1 MTPPPARRRRRTDGD
16 SAAPR
21 LALPR
26 RGSVRRSQ
34 MITTYGVGSL
44 IAVDNE
50 SFIVSG
56 IDDAH
61 RSWSLDEAPIIYE
74 HRLARVLGVSHFRL
88 PPASEDTSKDGV
100 RVRRFP
106 LWHSCPSCQSL
117 QHIRGFNPPAG
128 KNVCTDCDDEPLV
141 PSRFVV
147 ACEDGHLDD
156 FPYWKWLHRKNREEG
171 TTGRCGGKLSMR
183 FSGRSAS
190 LRAVIIACTCG
201 VPEVSMEGAFR
212 RSALPDLGVRCEG
225 RRPWLKD
232 APAEFCSQAPRTLQ
246 RGSSAV
252 WQPVLKSALSI
263 PPWSDGVADKLGDHW
278 ERLRSLGSREKIEI
292 YLMAA
297 FQGDDSVSINAV
309 MELLEAEQ
317 EEDPGQ
323 GGDSDTGAVG
333 RYQALRRQE
342 YERLCSGNALRD
354 KGRQEQFICEP
365 PVSDPAVLDPFGVGR
380 PMLVKRLREVRAL
393 KAFTRVA
400 DPETSSEGHKAP
412 LSLTPTDWLPAM
424 EVRGEGVFVR
434 LDERRLDDWA
444 DSVEVAA
451 RVERMRTNHDRMLRE
466 RATDPTDM
474 PSSPVT
480 PRMVLLHTLAHV
492 LINEWSLD
500 AGYPASALRE
510 RLYTD
515 ATMAGFLIY
524 TATSDSAGS
533 LGGVVAQGE
542 PDRLAEALHSALR
555 RAAWCSADPLC
566 IEARSSGVGG
576 VNGAACHACVMLP
589 ETSCEHNNILLDR
602 ALLVGTPEDPH
613 LGFFADIV
621 AG

>member
-1 MTPPPARRRRRTDGD
+1 MTPPPPRRRRRTDGD
-16 SAAPR
+16 SAVPR
-21 LALPR
+21 LAFPR

-61 RSWSLDEAPIIYE
+61 RSWSLDEAPIIHE
-74 HRLARVLGVSHFRL
+74 HRLARVLGVNHFRL

-106 LWHSCPSCQSL
+106 LWHSCPKCQSL
-117 QHIRGFNPPAG
+117 QHVRSFNPPPG
-128 KNVCTDCDDEPLV
+128 KNVCTECDDEPLV
-141 PSRFVV
+141 PSRFVM

-171 TTGRCGGKLSMR
+171 TTGHCGGQMSMR
-183 FSGRSAS
+183 FSGQSAS
-190 LRAVIIACTCG
+190 LRSVLVSCTCG

-212 RSALPDLGVRCEG
+212 RSALTDLGVRCEG
-225 RRPWLKD
+225 RRPWLRD
-232 APAEFCSQAPRTLQ
+232 APAEFCTQAPRTLQ

-263 PPWSDGVADKLGDHW
+263 PPWSDGLADKLSEHW
-278 ERLRSLGSREKIEI
+278 ENLRSYSSRTEIEI
-292 YLMAA
+292 YLKGA
-297 FQGDDSVSINAV
+297 FRGDDSISVDAV
-309 MELLEAEQ
+309 MELLAAEQ
-317 EEDPGQ
+317 EEDPAQ
-323 GGDSDTGAVG
+323 ESDSDAGAVS

-354 KGRQEQFICEP
+354 KGREEQFICEP
-365 PVSDPAVLDPFGVGR
+365 PTSDPAVLDPFGVGR

-393 KAFTRVA
+393 KAFTRIA
-400 DPETSSEGHKAP
+400 DPESSSEGHEAA

-424 EVRGEGVFVR
+424 EVHGEGVFVR
-434 LDERRLDDWA
+434 LDENRLDDWA
-444 DSVEVAA
+444 ESVAVAA

-466 RATDPTDM
+466 RATDPAEV
-474 PSSPVT
+474 PSSPAT

-500 AGYPASALRE
+500 AGYPAAALRE

-542 PDRLAEALHSALR
+542 PDRLAEALRSALR
-555 RAAWCSADPLC
+555 RATWCSADPLC
-566 IEARSSGVGG
+566 IEARSSGTGG
-576 VNGAACHACVMLP
+576 ANLAACHACAMLP

-602 ALLVGTPEDPH
+602 ALLVGTPDDPH
-613 LGFFADIV
+613 LGFFADILEQ
-621 AG
+621 

>member
-1 MTPPPARRRRRTDGD
+1 MTPPRERRRG

-56 IDDAH
+56 IDDAY
-61 RSWSLDEAPIIYE
+61 RSWPLDEAPIVHE
-74 HRLARVLGVSHFRL
+74 HRLARVLGVNHFRL

-106 LWHSCPSCQSL
+106 LWHSCPKCLSL
-117 QHIRGFNPPAG
+117 QHVRGFNPPPG
-128 KNVCTDCDDEPLV
+128 RNVCTDCDDEPLV
-141 PSRFVV
+141 PSRFVM

-156 FPYWKWLHRKNREEG
+156 FPYWKWLHRRNRDDG
-171 TTGRCGGKLSMR
+171 AKGHCGGEMSMR
-183 FSGRSAS
+183 FSGQSAS
-190 LRAVIIACTCG
+190 LRSILISCGCG

-212 RSALPDLGVRCEG
+212 RSALSDLGVRCEG
-225 RRPWLKD
+225 KRPWLKD
-232 APAEFCSQAPRTLQ
+232 VPAEHCAQAPRTLQ

-263 PPWSDGVADKLGDHW
+263 PPWSDGLADRLAEHW
-278 ERLRSLGSREKIEI
+278 ENLRAYSSRTEIEI
-292 YLMAA
+292 YLKGA
-297 FQGDDSVSINAV
+297 FRGEDSISVDAV
-309 MELLEAEQ
+309 MALLDAEQ
-317 EEDPGQ
+317 AEDPTEESAGNTAAA
-323 GGDSDTGAVG
+323 S

-342 YERLCSGNALRD
+342 YERLCAGNALRD
-354 KGRQEQFICEP
+354 KGREEQFVCEP
-365 PVSDPAVLDPFGVGR
+365 PVSDPGELAAFGLRR

-393 KAFTRVA
+393 KAFTRIA
-400 DPETSSEGHKAP
+400 DPESSSEGHEAA

-434 LDERRLDDWA
+434 LDEDRLDDWA
-444 DSVEVAA
+444 RSVAVAA
-451 RVERMRTNHDRMLRE
+451 RVERMRTNHERMLRE
-466 RATDPTDM
+466 RATDPAEVP
-474 PSSPVT
+474 PSPAT

-492 LINEWSLD
+492 LINEWSLE
-500 AGYPASALRE
+500 AGYPAAALRE

-515 ATMAGFLIY
+515 AGMAGLLVY

-542 PDRLAEALHSALR
+542 PKRLGAALLSALR
-555 RAAWCSADPLC
+555 RATWCSADPLC
-566 IEARSSGVGG
+566 VEARSAGA
-576 VNGAACHACVMLP
+576 NLAACHACAMLP

-602 ALLVGTPEDPH
+602 ALLIGTPNEPQ
-613 LGFFADIV
+613 LGFFSHIR
-621 AG
+621 

>member
-21 LALPR
+21 LAFPR

-34 MITTYGVGSL
+34 MITTYGIGSL

-61 RSWSLDEAPIIYE
+61 RSWPLDEAPIVRE

-106 LWHSCPSCQSL
+106 LWHSCPKCQSL
-117 QHIRGFNPPAG
+117 QHVRGFNPPPG

-141 PSRFVV
+141 PSRFVM

-156 FPYWKWLHRKNREEG
+156 FPYWKWLHRKNRDEG
-171 TTGRCGGKLSMR
+171 ATGRCGGQMGMR
-183 FSGRSAS
+183 FSGQSAS
-190 LRAVIIACTCG
+190 LRSILISCTCG

-212 RSALPDLGVRCEG
+212 RSALTDLGVRCEG

-232 APAEFCSQAPRTLQ
+232 APAEFCAQAPRTLQ

-263 PPWSDGVADKLGDHW
+263 PPWSDGLADKLSDHW
-278 ERLRSLGSREKIEI
+278 EDLRSYSSRVEIEI
-292 YLMAA
+292 YLKGA
-297 FQGDDSVSINAV
+297 FRGDDSISVDAV
-309 MELLEAEQ
+309 MGLLEAEQ
-317 EEDPGQ
+317 EEDPSLE
-323 GGDSDTGAVG
+323 GDSDAGAVS

-354 KGRQEQFICEP
+354 NGREEQFICEP
-365 PVSDPAVLDPFGVGR
+365 PVSDPAVLAPFDVGR

-393 KAFTRVA
+393 KAFTRIA
-400 DPETSSEGHKAP
+400 DPESSSAGHEAA

-424 EVRGEGVFVR
+424 EVHGEGVFIR
-434 LDERRLDDWA
+434 LDENRLDAWA
-444 DSVEVAA
+444 ESIAVAA
-451 RVERMRTNHDRMLRE
+451 RVDRMRTNHDRMLRE
-466 RATDPTDM
+466 RATDPAEA
-474 PSSPVT
+474 PSSPAT

-492 LINEWSLD
+492 LINEWSLE

-515 ATMAGFLIY
+515 DTMAGFLVY

-542 PDRLAEALHSALR
+542 PVHLAEALRSALR
-555 RAAWCSADPLC
+555 RASWCSADPLC
-566 IEARSSGVGG
+566 IETRVSGAGG
-576 VNGAACHACVMLP
+576 ANLAACHACAMLP

-602 ALLVGTPEDPH
+602 ALLVGTPDEPH
-613 LGFFADIV
+613 LGFFANILEH
-621 AG
+621 

>member
-1 MTPPPARRRRRTDGD
+1 MTPPRERRRRGADGIA
-16 SAAPR
+16 SAPR

-56 IDDAH
+56 IDDAY
-61 RSWSLDEAPIIYE
+61 RTWPLDEAPIVHE

-106 LWHSCPSCQSL
+106 LWHSCPKCQSL
-117 QHIRGFNPPAG
+117 QHVRGFNPPPG

-156 FPYWKWLHRKNREEG
+156 FPYWKWLHRENREEG
-171 TTGRCGGKLSMR
+171 ATGHCGGEMRMR
-183 FSGRSAS
+183 FSGQSAS
-190 LRAVIIACTCG
+190 LRSILLSCTCG

-212 RSALPDLGVRCEG
+212 RYALTDLGVRCEG

-232 APAEFCSQAPRTLQ
+232 APADFCTQAPRTLQ

-263 PPWSDGVADKLGDHW
+263 PPWSDGLADKLTGHW
-278 ERLRSLGSREKIEI
+278 ERLRSLATREKIEI
-292 YLMAA
+292 YLMGA
-297 FQGDDSVSINAV
+297 FPDDDSISVDAV
-309 MELLEAEQ
+309 MALLEAEQ
-317 EEDPGQ
+317 AEDPAEEGA
-323 GGDSDTGAVG
+323 GDVG
-333 RYQALRRQE
+333 TANRYQALRRQE
-342 YERLCSGNALRD
+342 YERLCAGNALRD
-354 KGRQEQFICEP
+354 SGRDEQFVCEP
-365 PVSDPAVLDPFGVGR
+365 PVTDPAVLAPFGVEK

-393 KAFTRVA
+393 KAFTRIA
-400 DPETSSEGHKAP
+400 DPESSADGHEAA

-424 EVRGEGVFVR
+424 EVHGEGVFVR
-434 LDERRLDDWA
+434 LDDNRLDDWA
-444 DSVEVAA
+444 RSVGVAA
-451 RVERMRTNHDRMLRE
+451 RVERMRTNHDRLLRE
-466 RATDPTDM
+466 RATDPTAVP
-474 PSSPVT
+474 PSPAT

-500 AGYPASALRE
+500 AGYPAAALRE

-515 ATMAGFLIY
+515 AGMAGLLIY

-542 PDRLAEALHSALR
+542 PERLAAALRSALR
-555 RAAWCSADPLC
+555 RATWCSADPLC
-566 IEARSSGVGG
+566 VEARSAGA
-576 VNGAACHACVMLP
+576 NLAACHACAMLP

-602 ALLVGTPEDPH
+602 ALLVGTPDDPR
-613 LGFFADIV
+613 LGFFADILSP
-621 AG
+621 

>member
-1 MTPPPARRRRRTDGD
+1 MTPPRERRRRGSDGS

-26 RGSVRRSQ
+26 RGAVRRAQ

-56 IDDAH
+56 IDDAD
-61 RSWSLDEAPIIYE
+61 RSWAADEAPKLYE

-88 PPASEDTSKDGV
+88 PPASEDSSKDGV

-106 LWHSCPSCQSL
+106 LWHSCPKCQSL
-117 QHIRGFNPPAG
+117 QHVRGFNPPAG

-141 PSRFVV
+141 PSRFVM

-156 FPYWKWLHRKNREEG
+156 FPYWKWLHRNNREEG
-171 TTGRCGGKLSMR
+171 AVGGCGGEMGMR
-183 FSGRSAS
+183 FSGQSAS
-190 LRAVIIACTCG
+190 LRSVLISCTCG

-212 RSALPDLGVRCEG
+212 RSALSELRVRCAG

-232 APAEFCSQAPRTLQ
+232 APVEACAQAPRTLQ

-263 PPWSDGVADKLGDHW
+263 PPWSDGVADRLSEHW
-278 ERLRSLGSREKIEI
+278 DDLRSLTSRAEVEI
-292 YLMAA
+292 YLKAA
-297 FQGDDSVSINAV
+297 FRGDAAISVDTV
-309 MELLEAEQ
+309 LELLEAERQ
-317 EEDPGQ
+317 EDPAPES
-323 GGDSDTGAVG
+323 DSEAGAVS

-342 YERLCSGNALRD
+342 YDRLRSGNALRD
-354 KGRQEQFICEP
+354 KGREEQFICEP
-365 PVSDPAVLDPFGVGR
+365 PISDPRVLSPFGIGR

-393 KAFTRVA
+393 KAFTRIA
-400 DPETSSEGHKAP
+400 DPESSSEGHEAA

-424 EVRGEGVFVR
+424 EVIGEGVFVH
-434 LDERRLDDWA
+434 LDESRLDDWA
-444 DSVEVAA
+444 ASVAVAA
-451 RVERMRTNHDRMLRE
+451 RVDRMRTHHDRMLRE
-466 RATDPTDM
+466 RATDPTEA
-474 PSSPVT
+474 PTSPAT

-500 AGYPASALRE
+500 AGYPAGALRE
-510 RLYTD
+510 RLYSDTG
-515 ATMAGFLIY
+515 AAGILIY

-542 PDRLAEALHSALR
+542 PERLVEALRSALR
-555 RAAWCSADPLC
+555 RATWCSADPLC
-566 IEARSSGVGG
+566 IETRSSGAGG
-576 VNGAACHACVMLP
+576 ANLAACHACAMLP

-602 ALLVGTPEDPH
+602 ALLVGTPDDPG
-613 LGFFADIV
+613 LGFFAHTLV
-621 AG
+621 

>member
-1 MTPPPARRRRRTDGD
+1 
-16 SAAPR
+16 
-21 LALPR
+21 
-26 RGSVRRSQ
+26 

-56 IDDAH
+56 IDAAH
-61 RSWSLDEAPIIYE
+61 ESWSLAEAPVIHE

-106 LWHSCPSCQSL
+106 LWHSCPKCQSL
-117 QHIRGFNPPAG
+117 QHVRGFNPPAG

-141 PSRFVV
+141 PSRFIM

-156 FPYWKWLHRKNREEG
+156 FPYWKWLHRKNRDENA
-171 TTGRCGGKLSMR
+171 TGHCGGQMSMR
-183 FSGRSAS
+183 FSGQSAS
-190 LRAVIIACTCG
+190 LRSILISCTCG

-212 RSALPDLGVRCEG
+212 RSALTDLGVRCEG
-225 RRPWLKD
+225 RRPWLEG
-232 APAEFCSQAPRTLQ
+232 APAESCKQSPRTLQ
-246 RGSSAV
+246 RGSSVV

-263 PPWSDGVADKLGDHW
+263 PPWSDGLAAKLASHW
-278 ERLRSLGSREKIEI
+278 ENMRSLASREKIEI
-292 YLMAA
+292 YLMGA
-297 FQGDDSVSINAV
+297 FQGDDSVSVDAV
-309 MELLEAEQ
+309 MDLLEAEQ
-317 EEDPGQ
+317 EEDPAPE
-323 GGDSDTGAVG
+323 GDADSGAVS

-354 KGRQEQFICEP
+354 KGREEQFICEP
-365 PVSDPAVLDPFGVGR
+365 PVSDPAILTTFGVGR

-393 KAFTRVA
+393 KAFTRIA
-400 DPETSSEGHKAP
+400 DPESSSEGHEAA

-424 EVRGEGVFVR
+424 EVHGEGVFVHLDENR
-434 LDERRLDDWA
+434 LDAWA
-444 DSVEVAA
+444 ESVAVAA

-466 RATDPTDM
+466 RATDTDEVP
-474 PSSPVT
+474 PSPAS

-515 ATMAGFLIY
+515 ATMAGFLVY

-542 PDRLAEALHSALR
+542 PDRLAEALRSALR
-555 RAAWCSADPLC
+555 RATWCSADPLC
-566 IEARSSGVGG
+566 IETRASGAGG
-576 VNGAACHACVMLP
+576 ANLAACHACAMLP

-602 ALLVGTPEDPH
+602 ALLVGTPDDPD
-613 LGFFADIV
+613 LGFFANVLDH
-621 AG
+621 

>member
-1 MTPPPARRRRRTDGD
+1 MTPTPGRRRRGAGATGT
-16 SAAPR
+16 PR

-26 RGSVRRSQ
+26 RGAVRRSQ
-34 MITTYGVGSL
+34 MITTYGIGGL

-56 IDDAH
+56 IDHAH
-61 RSWSLDEAPIIYE
+61 ESWSLDEAPIIHE
-74 HRLARVLGVSHFRL
+74 HRLARVLGVRHFRL
-88 PPASEDTSKDGV
+88 PPSSDESSKDGV

-106 LWHSCPSCQSL
+106 LWHSCPKCESL
-117 QHIRGFNPPAG
+117 QHIRGFNPPPG

-147 ACEDGHLDD
+147 ACENGHLDD

-171 TTGRCGGKLSMR
+171 ASGGCGGQMSLG
-183 FSGRSAS
+183 FTGQSAS
-190 LRAVIIACTCG
+190 LRSIVVSCTCG
-201 VPEVSMEGAFR
+201 VPDVSMEGAFR
-212 RSALPDLGVRCEG
+212 RSALKDLGVPCEG

-232 APAEFCSQAPRTLQ
+232 APTEFCSQTPRTLQ

-263 PPWSDGVADKLGDHW
+263 PPWSGGLAAKLAGRWDD
-278 ERLRSLGSREKIEI
+278 LRSYKTRMEIEI
-292 YLMAA
+292 YLKGA
-297 FQGDDSVSINAV
+297 FPGDDSISVDAV
-309 MELLEAEQ
+309 IELLEAEQ
-317 EEDPGQ
+317 QEDPGHE
-323 GGDSDTGAVG
+323 GDPQTAATS
-333 RYQALRRQE
+333 RYQALRHQE
-342 YERLCSGNALRD
+342 YGSLCSGNELD
-354 KGRQEQFICEP
+354 EKGREEQFVCEP
-365 PVSDPAVLDPFGVGR
+365 PLSDPAILAPLGVGR

-400 DPETSSEGHKAP
+400 DPESAAEAHEAA
-412 LSLTPTDWLPAM
+412 LSLVPTDWLPAM
-424 EVRGEGVFVR
+424 EVHGEGVFVR
-434 LDERRLDDWA
+434 LDEHRLDEWSESLA
-444 DSVEVAA
+444 VAA

-466 RATDPTDM
+466 RAGKDKEAP
-474 PSSPVT
+474 PSPAT

-500 AGYPASALRE
+500 AGYPSGALRE

-515 ATMAGFLIY
+515 GTMAGFLIY

-542 PDRLAEALHSALR
+542 PDRLAVALRSALR
-555 RAAWCSADPLC
+555 RACWCSADPLC
-566 IEARSSGVGG
+566 IEARASGSGG
-576 VNGAACHACVMLP
+576 ANLAACHACAMLP

-602 ALLVGTPEDPH
+602 ALLIGTPDDPD
-613 LGFFADIV
+613 LGFFA
-621 AG
+621 AAMEP

>member
-1 MTPPPARRRRRTDGD
+1 MTPPRERRRRGADSG

-56 IDDAH
+56 IDDAY
-61 RSWSLDEAPIIYE
+61 RTWPLDEAPIIYE
-74 HRLARVLGVSHFRL
+74 HRLARVLGVRHFRL

-106 LWHSCPSCQSL
+106 LWHSCPKCQSL
-117 QHIRGFNPPAG
+117 QPVRGFNPPPG

-156 FPYWKWLHRKNREEG
+156 FPYWKWLHRRNREDG
-171 TTGRCGGKLSMR
+171 ATGHCGGEMRMR
-183 FSGRSAS
+183 FSGQSAS
-190 LRAVIIACTCG
+190 LRSILISCTCG
-201 VPEVSMEGAFR
+201 VSEVSMEGAFR
-212 RSALPDLGVRCEG
+212 RSALTDLGVRCEG

-232 APAEFCSQAPRTLQ
+232 APAAFCTEAPRTLQ
-246 RGSSAV
+246 RGSSAI

-263 PPWSDGVADKLGDHW
+263 PPWSDGLADKLAGRW
-278 ERLRSLGSREKIEI
+278 ERLRSLSSREKIEI
-292 YLMAA
+292 YLMGA
-297 FQGDDSVSINAV
+297 FPDDDSISIDAV
-309 MELLEAEQ
+309 MALLEAEQ
-317 EEDPGQ
+317 AEDPVEE
-323 GGDSDTGAVG
+323 GGEDANAAN
-333 RYQALRRQE
+333 RYRALRRQE
-342 YERLCSGNALRD
+342 YERLCAGNDLRD
-354 KGRQEQFICEP
+354 KGRDEQFVCEP
-365 PVSDPAVLDPFGVGR
+365 PVTGPAVLAPFGLER

-393 KAFTRVA
+393 KAFTRIA
-400 DPETSSEGHKAP
+400 DPESSSEGHEAS
-412 LSLTPTDWLPAM
+412 LSLTQTDWLPAM

-434 LDERRLDDWA
+434 LDENRLDDWA
-444 DSVEVAA
+444 GQVAVAA

-466 RATDPTDM
+466 RATDPADAP
-474 PSSPVT
+474 PSPAT

-492 LINEWSLD
+492 LINQWSLE
-500 AGYPASALRE
+500 AGYPAAALRE

-515 ATMAGFLIY
+515 ADMAGILIY

-542 PDRLAEALHSALR
+542 PERLAQVLRSALR
-555 RAAWCSADPLC
+555 RAGWCSADPLC
-566 IEARSSGVGG
+566 VEARSAGA
-576 VNGAACHACVMLP
+576 NLAACHACAMLP

-602 ALLVGTPEDPH
+602 ALLVGTPHDPH
-613 LGFFADIV
+613 LGFFANNL
-621 AG
+621 GR

>member
-1 MTPPPARRRRRTDGD
+1 MTPPPARRVRRTNGA

-21 LALPR
+21 LVLPR

-56 IDDAH
+56 IDAAH
-61 RSWSLDEAPIIYE
+61 ESWALAEAPLIHE

-88 PPASEDTSKDGV
+88 PPASKDTSKDGV

-106 LWHSCPSCQSL
+106 LWHSCPKCQSL
-117 QHIRGFNPPAG
+117 QHVRGFNPPAG

-141 PSRFVV
+141 PSRFIM

-156 FPYWKWLHRKNREEG
+156 FPYWKWLHRKNRDENA
-171 TTGRCGGKLSMR
+171 TGHCRGQMSMR
-183 FSGRSAS
+183 FSGQSAS
-190 LRAVIIACTCG
+190 LRSILISCTCG

-212 RSALPDLGVRCEG
+212 RSALTDLGVRCEG
-225 RRPWLKD
+225 RRPWLEG
-232 APAEFCSQAPRTLQ
+232 APAEFCKQSPRTLQ
-246 RGSSAV
+246 RGSSVV

-263 PPWSDGVADKLGDHW
+263 PPWSDGLAAKLASHW
-278 ERLRSLGSREKIEI
+278 ENLRSLASHEKIEI
-292 YLMAA
+292 YLMGA
-297 FQGDDSVSINAV
+297 FQGDDSVSVDAV
-309 MELLEAEQ
+309 MDLLEAEQ
-317 EEDPGQ
+317 GEDPAPE
-323 GGDSDTGAVG
+323 GDADSGAVS

-354 KGRQEQFICEP
+354 KGREEQFICEP
-365 PVSDPAVLDPFGVGR
+365 PVSDPAVLAPFGVGR

-393 KAFTRVA
+393 KAFTRIA
-400 DPETSSEGHKAP
+400 DPESSAEGHEAA
-412 LSLTPTDWLPAM
+412 LSLRPTDWLPAM
-424 EVRGEGVFVR
+424 EVHGEGVFVHLDENR
-434 LDERRLDDWA
+434 LDAWA
-444 DSVEVAA
+444 ESVAVAA

-466 RATDPTDM
+466 RATDTDEVP
-474 PSSPVT
+474 PSPAS

-515 ATMAGFLIY
+515 ATMAGFLVY

-542 PDRLAEALHSALR
+542 PDRLAEALHSALQ
-555 RAAWCSADPLC
+555 RATWCSADPLC
-566 IEARSSGVGG
+566 IETRTSGIGG
-576 VNGAACHACVMLP
+576 ANLAACHACAMLP

-613 LGFFADIV
+613 LGFFANIL
-621 AG
+621 GH